1 MKEIKFRCMCIFI
14 WNYGNSGF
22 CLNFVVVGFFCVK
35 WHWKITFLLK
45 FQFNLL
51 TRRNEKSIYYRVQN
65 RASGFGGDF
74 VVNEKKTSRV
84 EVMIDKSLTITINM
98 KSEKSET
105 NQD

>member
-1 MKEIKFRCMCIFI
+1 M
-14 WNYGNSGF
+14 
-22 CLNFVVVGFFCVK
+22 
-35 WHWKITFLLK
+35 
-45 FQFNLL
+45 
-51 TRRNEKSIYYRVQN
+51 NEKSIYYRVQN

-74 VVNEKKTSRV
+74 VVNEKKRSRV